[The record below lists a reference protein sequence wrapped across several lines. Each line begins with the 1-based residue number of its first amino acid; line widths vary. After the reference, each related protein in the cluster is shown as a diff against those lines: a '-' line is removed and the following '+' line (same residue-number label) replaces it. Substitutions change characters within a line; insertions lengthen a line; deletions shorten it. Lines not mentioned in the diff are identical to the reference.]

1 MAATLATT
9 LLVMFGVFLVYT
21 YISVVFDRATGGDGA
36 HLAALISVWG
46 IAGGLVMGVLGPHD
60 LSFVSTLLI
69 LGGIATAELAHR
81 LIRNGGPSVVRAPQG
96 AEPARR

>member
-1 MAATLATT
+1 
-9 LLVMFGVFLVYT
+9 
-21 YISVVFDRATGGDGA
+21 
-36 HLAALISVWG
+36 
-46 IAGGLVMGVLGPHD
+46 MGVLGPHD